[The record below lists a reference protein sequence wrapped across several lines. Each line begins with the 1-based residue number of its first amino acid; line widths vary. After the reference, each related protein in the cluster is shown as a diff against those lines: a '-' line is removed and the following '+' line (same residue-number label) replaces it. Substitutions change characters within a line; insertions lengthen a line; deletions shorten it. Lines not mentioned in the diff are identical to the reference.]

1 MRILKGTILLVFVCV
16 FIRIAVGKPCV
27 VPSGSMEPTL
37 LCGDRLWI
45 NKLAYGGRLPKRWAD
60 IPLLNVFTWI
70 RPLRI
75 ADEQNHWK
83 YFRLPGFTQPQL
95 GDIVV
100 FNSPMDERVWLVKR
114 ITHII
119 PQGDT
124 LAINKET
131 LNSYR
136 SLIIREGS
144 SIAKYRNRIF
154 INGKCDSLYITKHT
168 FYFME
173 VIIGIIRTIAVTSVI
188 FRKMQSSES
197 SIECC
202 IPLIRINAVGN
213 RFVGRG
219 YLRSYKRICESS
231 LA

>member
-144 SIAKYRNRIF
+144 SIAKYRNR
-154 INGKCDSLYITKHT
+154 K
-168 FYFME
+168 
-173 VIIGIIRTIAVTSVI
+173 IGRAHV
-188 FRKMQSSES
+188 
-197 SIECC
+197 
-202 IPLIRINAVGN
+202 
-213 RFVGRG
+213 
-219 YLRSYKRICESS
+219 
-231 LA
+231 

>member
-100 FNSPMDERVWLVKR
+100 FNSPMDERAWLVKR

-173 VIIGIIRTIAVTSVI
+173 GDNRDNSHDSRYFGYISEDAIVGKFDRVLYSFDSDKCGWKSIRW
-188 FRKMQSSES
+188 
-197 SIECC
+197 
-202 IPLIRINAVGN
+202 
-213 RFVGRG
+213 
-219 YLRSYKRICESS
+219 KRIFEK
-231 LA
+231 L

>member
-83 YFRLPGFTQPQL
+83 YFRLPGFTPCRISCRSGASAIL
-95 GDIVV
+95 TR
-100 FNSPMDERVWLVKR
+100 PMTC
-114 ITHII
+114 IT
-119 PQGDT
+119 
-124 LAINKET
+124 
-131 LNSYR
+131 
-136 SLIIREGS
+136 
-144 SIAKYRNRIF
+144 F
-154 INGKCDSLYITKHT
+154 C
-168 FYFME
+168 
-173 VIIGIIRTIAVTSVI
+173 
-188 FRKMQSSES
+188 
-197 SIECC
+197 
-202 IPLIRINAVGN
+202 
-213 RFVGRG
+213 
-219 YLRSYKRICESS
+219 
-231 LA
+231 

>member
-1 MRILKGTILLVFVCV
+1 M
-16 FIRIAVGKPCV
+16 
-27 VPSGSMEPTL
+27 
-37 LCGDRLWI
+37 
-45 NKLAYGGRLPKRWAD
+45 AYGGRLPKRWAD

-173 VIIGIIRTIAVTSVI
+173 GDNRDNSHDSRYFGYISEDAIVGKFDRVLYSFDSDKCGWKSIR
-188 FRKMQSSES
+188 
-197 SIECC
+197 
-202 IPLIRINAVGN
+202 
-213 RFVGRG
+213 
-219 YLRSYKRICESS
+219 
-231 LA
+231 

>member
-144 SIAKYRNRIF
+144 SMANAIRF
-154 INGKCDSLYITKHT
+154 ILQSIRSTLWK
-168 FYFME
+168 

>member
-144 SIAKYRNRIF
+144 IGIVSSSMANAIRFILQSIRSTLWK
-154 INGKCDSLYITKHT
+154 
-168 FYFME
+168 
-173 VIIGIIRTIAVTSVI
+173 VIIGIIRTIAVTLVI

>member
-124 LAINKET
+124 LAINKKKLNFYGSLFLGKEVLLRNIGIVSSSMANAIRFILQSIRST
-131 LNSYR
+131 LW
-136 SLIIREGS
+136 
-144 SIAKYRNRIF
+144 K
-154 INGKCDSLYITKHT
+154 
-168 FYFME
+168 

>member
-124 LAINKET
+124 LAINQEVLLRNIGIVSSSMANAIRFILQSIRST
-131 LNSYR
+131 LW
-136 SLIIREGS
+136 
-144 SIAKYRNRIF
+144 K
-154 INGKCDSLYITKHT
+154 
-168 FYFME
+168 

-219 YLRSYKRICESS
+219 SLRSYKRICESS

>member
-1 MRILKGTILLVFVCV
+1 MRILKGIVLLVFICV
-16 FIRIAVGKPCV
+16 FIRIVIGEPCV

-75 ADEQNHWK
+75 ADERNHWT
-83 YFRLPGFTQPQL
+83 YFRLPGYAKPQL

-100 FNSPMDERVWLVKR
+100 FNSPTDERIWLVKR

-119 PQGDT
+119 PKGDT

-131 LNSYR
+131 LSSYS
-136 SLIIREGS
+136 SLIIRDGS
-144 SIAKYRNRIF
+144 TVSDYRNHIF
-154 INGKCDSLYITKHT
+154 INGKCDSLYVPNHT

-173 VIIGIIRTIAVTSVI
+173 GDNRNRFTLWKAIIGTIRTTAVTLVI
-188 FRKMQSSES
+188 SRKKQSSENLIS
-197 SIECC
+197 FC
-202 IPLIRINAVGN
+202 IPLIQRKEVGN
-213 RFVGRG
+213 RYVGSG
-219 YLRSYKRICESS
+219 Y
-231 LA
+231 

>member
-100 FNSPMDERVWLVKR
+100 FNS
-114 ITHII
+114 
-119 PQGDT
+119 
-124 LAINKET
+124 
-131 LNSYR
+131 NSH
-136 SLIIREGS
+136 
-144 SIAKYRNRIF
+144 NQ
-154 INGKCDSLYITKHT
+154 C
-168 FYFME
+168 
-173 VIIGIIRTIAVTSVI
+173 
-188 FRKMQSSES
+188 SSEKDGS
-197 SIECC
+197 HSWEILWCSTA
-202 IPLIRINAVGN
+202 LWMSAYGW
-213 RFVGRG
+213 
-219 YLRSYKRICESS
+219 
-231 LA
+231 

>member
-144 SIAKYRNRIF
+144 SIAKYRTLW
-154 INGKCDSLYITKHT
+154 K
-168 FYFME
+168 

>member
-83 YFRLPGFTQPQL
+83 LL
-95 GDIVV
+95 AC
-100 FNSPMDERVWLVKR
+100 WLYPA
-114 ITHII
+114 T
-119 PQGDT
+119 
-124 LAINKET
+124 
-131 LNSYR
+131 
-136 SLIIREGS
+136 
-144 SIAKYRNRIF
+144 
-154 INGKCDSLYITKHT
+154 
-168 FYFME
+168 
-173 VIIGIIRTIAVTSVI
+173 
-188 FRKMQSSES
+188 
-197 SIECC
+197 
-202 IPLIRINAVGN
+202 
-213 RFVGRG
+213 VGRPG
-219 YLRSYKRICESS
+219 VQQPYG
-231 LA
+231 